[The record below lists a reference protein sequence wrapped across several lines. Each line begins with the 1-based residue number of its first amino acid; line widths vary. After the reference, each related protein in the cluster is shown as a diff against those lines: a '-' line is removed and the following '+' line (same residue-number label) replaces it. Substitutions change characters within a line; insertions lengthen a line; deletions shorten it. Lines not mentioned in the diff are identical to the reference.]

1 MSLIEPEFATLGD
14 IWHTKLILSKFAL
27 DEGRF
32 SHPQVK
38 DVGGGGVQAEERLQ
52 VLVNLPSPP
61 LPHLPPAPCSGCRDA
76 DAPRDPGS

>member
-14 IWHTKLILSKFAL
+14 IWHTKLILWKFAL

-38 DVGGGGVQAEERLQ
+38 DVGGGGVQAE
-52 VLVNLPSPP
+52 
-61 LPHLPPAPCSGCRDA
+61 A
-76 DAPRDPGS
+76 